1 MDEDNSQASDIAEAS
16 TITSRRDVRVGT
28 RTFEVDIAAVANGRI
43 TLTVVGRD
51 STGAVRSEI
60 DATIATDDLNLLA
73 QVLGAELKT
82 LAAWQ
87 KRPRQSYAD
96 IIEQARRVH
105 GNAYPPWSAAEEQQL
120 VAQFR
125 TSVTIPQLSTELG
138 RSAGAIRG
146 RLEQLGEIAPV
157 RGDLPTRT

>member
-1 MDEDNSQASDIAEAS
+1 MDEDDAQTSATAEA
-16 TITSRRDVRVGT
+16 TTMTSRREVRIGT
-28 RTFEVDIAAVANGRI
+28 RSFDVDVASAAHGRI
-43 TLTVVGRD
+43 TLTVVSRD
-51 STGAVRSEI
+51 SSGAVRSQIE
-60 DATIATDDLNLLA
+60 ATIATDDLNLLA

-96 IIEQARRVH
+96 IIEQARRMH
-105 GNAYPPWSAAEEQQL
+105 GNAYLPWSVEEEQQL
-120 VAQFR
+120 VAHFR
-125 TSVTIPQLSTELG
+125 AGVAIPQLSTELG